1 MRPIDFHLH
10 FAPDDRPRKYDGA
23 RVIEDYARVGARG
36 VVYKSHQLPTS
47 VGAAILDSAQDRV
60 RVAGGVA
67 LNSGVG
73 GLNPAAVEAAAK
85 SGGRL
90 VWLPT
95 QDAASILDSTTRDGS
110 DGFLAQVWPILEL
123 CAQYDLVLCS
133 GHLPPAVTMDVF
145 QAAERIGVQRRVVT
159 HPDHFEVGMTVEEQ
173 TELARHGA
181 YLERV
186 VPRSRNTPLD
196 LAGLVAQMRAVGTE
210 RNVLGSDLGQPDS
223 VDPADGYMQFLG
235 DLTAAGISDDDLA
248 TVAELNAAAL
258 LGWGDGE

>member
-23 RVIEDYARVGARG
+23 RVIQDYARVGARG

-47 VGAAILDSAQDRV
+47 VGAAILDSSQDLV

-73 GLNPAAVEAAAK
+73 GLNPAAVEAAAR
-85 SGGRL
+85 SGGRV

-95 QDAASILDSTTRDGS
+95 QDAESILAESAWDGA
-110 DGFLAQVWPILEL
+110 DGLRARVWPILEL

-133 GHLPPAVTMDVF
+133 GHLPPAATVDVF
-145 QAAERIGVQRRVVT
+145 ELAERLGVARRVVT
-159 HPDHFEVGMTVEEQ
+159 HPDHNEVGMTVEVQ
-173 TELARHGA
+173 SQLARQGA
-181 YLERV
+181 FLERV
-186 VPRSRNTPLD
+186 VPRSRNTALD
-196 LAGLVAQMRAVGTE
+196 LAGMVAQMRAVGIE

-223 VDPADGYMQFLG
+223 VDPAAGFVQFID
-235 DLTAAGISDDDLA
+235 DLSSAGISDEDLA
-248 TVAELNAAAL
+248 TAGERNAAAL
-258 LGWGDGE
+258 LGWDGDA